1 MASWAGIPDTRPLK
15 RPRNFRPLG
24 AALSSAHAVLN
35 TPPPSILLYFTHLP
49 HFTFNTVTHLR
60 LVSVHPLTLLHY
72 PTWLVIEYR
81 TKNGYRACLGT
92 SHATHSKS
100 VTAIT
105 GLSVSELAH
114 TSLSVS
120 ARHDTTRVGSPGVV
134 LGGHAVTCQTS

>member
-1 MASWAGIPDTRPLK
+1 MGSWAGISNTRPLK
-15 RPRNFRPLG
+15 WPLVFRPLG
-24 AALSSAHAVLN
+24 LRCLQLLRSLTRPLHLYCSTLHIYLTQTSIPTLSYVSCR
-35 TPPPSILLYFTHLP
+35 TTPSICYI
-49 HFTFNTVTHLR
+49 
-60 LVSVHPLTLLHY
+60 Y
-72 PTWLVIEYR
+72 YTWLMIEHCS
-81 TKNGYRACLGT
+81 KNGYRACLGT

-134 LGGHAVTCQTS
+134 LGGHAVTC